1 MFYISKHR
9 IKTKQKQIKSNKN
22 EQNHHRTGKRRT
34 PAFDRGSC
42 SERDRKNTTK
52 EEPAIIPEILN
63 VEQVC
68 RLLNMKRSTLYQK
81 THKSEI
87 PFSKK
92 GKALYFNRT
101 EIYNWVAEG
110 RILTEAELRENAITV
125 MVQNNKRTN
134 K

>member
-1 MFYISKHR
+1 MSR
-9 IKTKQKQIKSNKN
+9 IIIELEKDELRLLIEEAVQSVI
-22 EQNHHRTGKRRT
+22 E
-34 PAFDRGSC
+34 
-42 SERDRKNTTK
+42 KNTPK
-52 EEPAIIPEILN
+52 DEPAIIPEILN

-101 EIYNWVAEG
+101 EIYNWIAEG

-125 MVQNNKRTN
+125 MIQNNKRSN

>member
-1 MFYISKHR
+1 MSR
-9 IKTKQKQIKSNKN
+9 IIIELEKDELRLLIEEAVQSVI
-22 EQNHHRTGKRRT
+22 E
-34 PAFDRGSC
+34 
-42 SERDRKNTTK
+42 KNTTK

-101 EIYNWVAEG
+101 EIYNWIAEG
-110 RILTEAELRENAITV
+110 RIFTEAELQENAITV